1 MSCNNKQPLGYDSNR
16 FLHHRGTHV
25 YYSLIQIF
33 FTGFLDRY
41 EIMNLLGKR
50 KQICKAHTGDA
61 KNKAKKT

>member
-1 MSCNNKQPLGYDSNR
+1 MTQTDFYIIEGHMYI
-16 FLHHRGTHV
+16 
-25 YYSLIQIF
+25 IQIF

-61 KNKAKKT
+61 KKQS